1 MIPLLVAG
9 LAALAVAA
17 AAAGAAIE
25 AGPADAPKSRSLHH
39 RATPTGGGVA
49 ILLGFGVGALAFAR
63 QAEVIGG
70 PAVAGAVI
78 LSVLMALLGAADDV
92 LDLPARFKLLTQGAL
107 ALAFCLAC
115 ARVERLSTP
124 LGAVT
129 LGPVI
134 GVLGSALWIIVVS
147 NTVNF
152 MDGANGLA
160 PGAMVIVLAGLGLAG
175 LGHGA
180 VAAGGLALIGAAAGL
195 GFLPWNLP
203 GGRIFQG
210 DAGALFSSTLF
221 AALALAAAGTS
232 GEGAVSLWFGPTA
245 LLSLLTDVFLTLLA
259 RARRGA
265 RLLDAHREHLFQRWL
280 LAKSA
285 THADVSL
292 RVWGL
297 TALSTGLA
305 LAIETAPVWSRSLLF
320 AAGLAASVFTWRR
333 IDRRVMTCG

>member
-1 MIPLLVAG
+1 MPPLLAAG

-17 AAAGAAIE
+17 AATRAAIE
-25 AGPADAPKSRSLHH
+25 SGPVDAPKSRGLHQKT
-39 RATPTGGGVA
+39 TPTGGGVA
-49 ILLGFGVGALAFAR
+49 IVLGFGVGALWFAL
-63 QAEVIGG
+63 QTKFIGG
-70 PAVAGAVI
+70 PAAAGAIV
-78 LSVLMALLGAADDV
+78 LSVLMGLLGAADDV

-107 ALAFCLAC
+107 ALIYCIAC

-124 LGAVT
+124 LGALS

-134 GVLGSALWIIVVS
+134 GVVGSTLWIIVVS
-147 NTVNF
+147 NAVNF

-160 PGAMVIVLAGLGLAG
+160 PGAILIALSGLGVAGLN
-175 LGHGA
+175 HGA
-180 VAAGGLALIGAAAGL
+180 VAAGALAVIGAAAGL

-210 DAGALFSSTLF
+210 DAGSLFSSTLF
-221 AALALAAAGTS
+221 AALVLVASGFS
-232 GEGAVSLWFGPTA
+232 GEGAVSVWFGPTA
-245 LLSLLTDVFLTLLA
+245 LLPLLTDVFLTLLA

-285 THADVSL
+285 THAALSL

-305 LAIETAPVWSRSLLF
+305 IAIEAAPVWSRSLLF
-320 AAGLAASVFTWRR
+320 AAGLAVSVWGWRR
-333 IDRRVMTCG
+333 IDRSVRTSG